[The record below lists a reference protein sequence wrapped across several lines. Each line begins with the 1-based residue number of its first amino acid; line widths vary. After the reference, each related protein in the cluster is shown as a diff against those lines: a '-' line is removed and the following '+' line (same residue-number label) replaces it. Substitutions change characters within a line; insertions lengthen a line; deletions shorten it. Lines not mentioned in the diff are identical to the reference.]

1 MAIVIRN
8 VVIREKEFVNWHAR
22 KVDAYLTA
30 IGSELHGLSRMAADR
45 PNTGVTVRF
54 SKALREKRKTE
65 KFKNKTQRVVYPDPS
80 KAGESPKRRTG
91 FGQKN
96 IVWGYSKLLQVARV
110 GYTRAARYMTFH
122 ELGIRYRRRGREQR
136 PTIIPALKDNWLRLI
151 AIGKRA
157 AGRIL

>member
-1 MAIVIRN
+1 MALVIRQ
-8 VVIREKEFVNWHAR
+8 KEFLRWHDR

-30 IGSELHGLSRMAADR
+30 IGSELHRLSRQAASR
-45 PNTGVTVRF
+45 PNTGVTARF

-65 KFKNKTQRVVYPDPS
+65 KFKNKRQRTIYPDPS
-80 KAGESPKRRTG
+80 KPGESPKRRTG

-96 IVWGYSKLLQVARV
+96 IVWGYSRVLQAARV